1 MSLVMSPMSCIHEGL
16 VYAIRKYAS
25 GTGGGAGC
33 VNSIPPAGGGIWKSN
48 PVP

>member
-25 GTGGGAGC
+25 GTGGAGC